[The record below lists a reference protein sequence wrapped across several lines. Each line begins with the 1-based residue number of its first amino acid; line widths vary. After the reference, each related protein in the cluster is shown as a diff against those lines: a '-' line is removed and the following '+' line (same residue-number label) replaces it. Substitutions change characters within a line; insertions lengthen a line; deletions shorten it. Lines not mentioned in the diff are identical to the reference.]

1 MRQET
6 AGNLISDCQSMQSD
20 IKVKTMKLNDIR
32 HLLKGRLPVIAGS
45 IILLSGFSGCSTD
58 YYQEGTTNSNG
69 LLKLEVKGAS
79 SVLAFDVNPMQDI
92 RMFTSYRGGVHDG
105 KFSYEIY
112 NIDRQPS
119 TLTSQIKT
127 GEWNLTLLSPQ
138 GATIIHN
145 PVAGQPMSGQLM
157 YEYKPVKDAQGKST
171 PASEFLFGKT
181 ALPTVVVD
189 QTTTVNNVSM
199 ARNVAKLRIFVE
211 KASNIDLGGTQK
223 IELTGVPSKIDWEG
237 HLMPSKNNPE
247 TVANP
252 LTGNFTFQPLAGGG
266 FKSDTLDFIIPAHR
280 GSDFLLSNGSLNPTP
295 TDVVEKKMSLRIVI
309 KNRDGDIVLD
319 KTKEFPEVVRCNQIM
334 EVKLKLNS
342 LDYSLQYDFTTLPDW
357 GTSITSGDSEL
368 N

>member
-20 IKVKTMKLNDIR
+20 IKVKIMKLNDIR

-45 IILLSGFSGCSTD
+45 IILLSGISGCSTD

-79 SVLAFDVNPMQDI
+79 SVLAFNVDPMQDI
-92 RMFTSYRGGVHDG
+92 RMFTSYRGGMHDG

-112 NIDRQPS
+112 NIDRQTT

-127 GEWNLTLLSPQ
+127 GDWNLTLLSPQ
-138 GATIIHN
+138 GTTIIHN

-157 YEYKPVKDAQGKST
+157 YEYKPVTDAQGKST

-181 ALPTVVVD
+181 ALPTVGVD
-189 QTTTVNNVSM
+189 QTATVNNVSM
-199 ARNVAKLRIFVE
+199 ARNVAKIEVFVE
-211 KASNIDLGGTQK
+211 KANNIDLGGTQT

-237 HLMPSKNNPE
+237 RLMPSKDNPD
-247 TVANP
+247 TLKFP
-252 LTGNFTFQPLAGGG
+252 LKGKLQFQALSGGG
-266 FKSDTLDFIIPAHR
+266 FGSDTLAFVIPAHR
-280 GSDFLLSNGSLNPTP
+280 GTDFLNADGTLNPNP
-295 TDVVEKKMSLRIVI
+295 TDTLTQKMRLKVTIL
-309 KNRDGDIVLD
+309 NAQGETVLA
-319 KTKEFPEVVRCNQIM
+319 KAQQLPAVAKCNQILRL
-334 EVKLKLNS
+334 KLKLNS
-342 LDYSLQYDFTTLPDW
+342 LDFSLQYDFTALPDW
-357 GTSITSGDSEL
+357 GGTVTSGNTEL